1 MKKNILNLLKT
12 TYLIDEGASKNWKFI
27 TFLFILATIM
37 ITASHQVDSK
47 VYQIAN
53 SIQDLQRLKSE
64 FVTTRS
70 QLMHLKMKTAIEK
83 KLLSTRIESPNK
95 PATIIYVQID
105 G

>member
-1 MKKNILNLLKT
+1 MRKNILNLLKT

-53 SIQDLQRLKSE
+53 STQDLQRLKSE
-64 FVTTRS
+64 FVTIRS

>member
-1 MKKNILNLLKT
+1 MNLLKT

-53 SIQDLQRLKSE
+53 STQDLQRLKSE

-70 QLMHLKMKTAIEK
+70 QLMHLKMK
-83 KLLSTRIESPNK
+83 KLLLKKSCWSTRIESPDK